1 MVVQMKE
8 LLFTVAEKFGLPV
21 ALMIGMAWGM
31 AQGTIWIGDNIVK
44 PVLNTHLDLV
54 RDIGTESKEQTKVL
68 VKIQTQQEQQ
78 LKTLEMINR
87 NMEKKWR

>member
-1 MVVQMKE
+1 MKE
-8 LLFTVAEKFGLPV
+8 LLFAIAEKFGLPV

-87 NMEKKWR
+87 NMENRWR